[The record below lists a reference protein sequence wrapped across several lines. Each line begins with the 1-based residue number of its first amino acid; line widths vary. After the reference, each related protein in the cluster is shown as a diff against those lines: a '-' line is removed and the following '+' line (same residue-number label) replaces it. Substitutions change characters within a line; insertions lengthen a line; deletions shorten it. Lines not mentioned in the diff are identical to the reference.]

1 MISTAIAIQDATGN
15 AVVDLTSMIKAKRI
29 YDNKDTMTS
38 QEFIDALWDYSTHLA
53 SLTATMVTHACLTGE
68 QLETLMATIEEVE
81 SMGKDAN

>member
-53 SLTATMVTHACLTGE
+53 SLTATMVTHACFTKE
-68 QLETLMATIEEVE
+68 QMDELMVTIKEME
-81 SMGKDAN
+81 SMGEINE